1 MVEESCGLVMASA
14 RMTEKEMD
22 KKFAVFI
29 DGDNIAPQYPDS
41 IFAEISKDGELLV
54 KRIYDDW
61 TTTNMGS
68 WKVNVFVTPVRI
80 FLQFRFGP
88 NATDNSIIMDAI
100 ELCNQSNDINA
111 ICIVSTDADY
121 YSLALRLREIGKFV
135 LGIGKENSKPIWQN
149 ACNQFVFLEN
159 LNRVSLPQQ
168 NDHSLATQE
177 SSLPELGKLLDFA
190 IDNSKSDND
199 GWVSLSDLGKSI
211 RSRYPGFDPR
221 SYNHKNLL
229 QLVGALSDDI
239 EIRADE
245 NQPPNYWARSIKK
258 IKSEEVAST
267 GIVKRFMG
275 VFGFIENEKGSY
287 FFTLSNIL
295 PTSRDKKFK
304 KGTKVRFSVFK
315 EPNPLG
321 EDNADKNGKASNVEI
336 IED

>member
-1 MVEESCGLVMASA
+1 
-14 RMTEKEMD
+14 MTEKQMD

-29 DGDNIAPQYPDS
+29 DGDNIAPQYLDS

-54 KRIYDDW
+54 KRIYGDW

-68 WKVNVFVTPVRI
+68 WKVKVFETPVRI
-80 FLQFRFGP
+80 FQQFRFGP

-121 YSLALRLREIGKFV
+121 YSLALRLREIGKYV

-168 NDHSLATQE
+168 NAHSLATQE

-190 IDNSKSDND
+190 IDNSRADND
-199 GWVSLSDLGKSI
+199 GWVSFSDLGKAI

-229 QLVGALSDDI
+229 QLVGALSEDL

-245 NQPPNYWARSIKK
+245 SQPPNYWARSIKK
-258 IKSEEVAST
+258 IKSEEVGST

-275 VFGFIENEKGSY
+275 VFGFIENDKGSY

-295 PTSRDKKFK
+295 PQSRDKKLK

-315 EPNPLG
+315 EPNPRG

-336 IED
+336 IEE